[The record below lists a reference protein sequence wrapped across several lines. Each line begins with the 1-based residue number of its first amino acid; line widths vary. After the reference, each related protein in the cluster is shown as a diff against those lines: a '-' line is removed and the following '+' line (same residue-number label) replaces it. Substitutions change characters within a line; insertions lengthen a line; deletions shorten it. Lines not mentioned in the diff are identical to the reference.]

1 MIVFTQ
7 EQSLQKE
14 LLVAGQ
20 DKDSHLH
27 EMLSMQRKVQEL
39 DDLLKSTERSLNNV
53 RDTTVWREWR
63 EKKSDPLKDTICYI
77 SILSNDYPDMLQNS
91 REPIWL
97 NTTMQSWVG
106 KIGRDDASCSVEVL
120 CAGKFEI
127 Q

>member
-1 MIVFTQ
+1 L
-7 EQSLQKE
+7 E
-14 LLVAGQ
+14 
-20 DKDSHLH
+20 
-27 EMLSMQRKVQEL
+27 
-39 DDLLKSTERSLNNV
+39 DLLKSTERSLNNV

-63 EKKSDPLKDTICYI
+63 EKKSDSLKDTICYI